1 MPRFR
6 FTRADDSQVDPFNA
20 GDPVM
25 PGDEPWADD
34 EPDPDEDAFEAENYE
49 PHGEEGGTPHKA
61 GDDYR
66 APTKRGRA
74 YDAPSIDEEAAPGG
88 GRPLG
93 PEWQRAADEARGGAR
108 RRGRERSGCI
118 VALVVALILFSSL
131 GGLVMSCVSTVGEG
145 ISTGIGS
152 VLDGDGVSF
161 DDYVSDDEETDWH
174 DTADKSDLAA
184 GREVERRIDAL
195 LADPSS
201 GELHE
206 RVASY
211 LDGELA
217 EREGYTA
224 AQLGIDAD
232 AWATWVLSGVSWEL
246 SSVYTYDDGTGSA
259 YFDMTSPDV
268 SAVIDESGISSYL
281 IDHDL
286 SIWSGQGTTQLTDA
300 QRAEVRALWE
310 AAMEQSEETSDSFL
324 GVELIRVDGVWTVD
338 EATLWDALDSGL
350 GL

>member
-1 MPRFR
+1 MSRFR
-6 FTRADDSQVDPFNA
+6 FTHSDDDQVDPFNA
-20 GDPVM
+20 GDPIM
-25 PGDEPWADD
+25 PGEELWTDD
-34 EPDPDEDAFEAENYE
+34 EPDPDEDAFETENYE
-49 PHGEEGGTPHKA
+49 PHGEEGGMPHKA

-66 APTKRGRA
+66 APTKRGHA
-74 YDAPSIDEEAAPGG
+74 YEAPSVDEGQGAGG

-93 PEWQRAADEARGGAR
+93 PEWQRAADEAGGRER
-108 RRGRERSGCI
+108 RRGRSSIGC
-118 VALVVALILFSSL
+118 VVALIVAISLLGSL
-131 GGLVMSCVSTVGEG
+131 GSLIASCVATVGEG
-145 ISTGIGS
+145 ISTGIDS

-206 RVASY
+206 RVASC

-259 YFDMTSPDV
+259 YLDMTSPDV
-268 SAVIDESGISSYL
+268 SSVISESGISSYL

-286 SIWSGQGTTQLTDA
+286 SIWSGQGATQLTDA
-300 QRAEVRALWE
+300 QRSEVRALWE

-324 GVELIRVDGVWTVD
+324 SVELIRVDGVWTVD